1 MDTENVSIIQK
12 LIIEQSQKIVMDI
25 VAIILDGQT
34 DIAVD
39 ILTDMLMDL
48 VGE

>member
-1 MDTENVSIIQK
+1 
-12 LIIEQSQKIVMDI
+12 MDI